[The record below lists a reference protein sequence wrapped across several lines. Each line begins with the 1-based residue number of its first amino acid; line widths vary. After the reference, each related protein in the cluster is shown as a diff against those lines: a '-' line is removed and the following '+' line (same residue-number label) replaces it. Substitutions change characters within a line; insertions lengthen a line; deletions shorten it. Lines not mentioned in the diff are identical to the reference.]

1 MLQIHILFAGW
12 LNMIHNSGK
21 FALVIQSLLPKVRT
35 SVMVCWKCMGFLH
48 LGKNPRMQQNKAP
61 NNSMGVLIPPDFYI
75 QKTNPW
81 GARCGLA
88 TTASIFHHG
97 LQPAASFLSRVEIF
111 SSLGFGHSGLLWRS
125 KIDSLKLGFV
135 EKSCDSK
142 KPPTGPNEWTPN
154 RGPRMGP

>member
-21 FALVIQSLLPKVRT
+21 FTLVIQSLLPKVRT
-35 SVMVCWKCMGFLH
+35 SLMVCWKCMGFLH
-48 LGKNPRMQQNKAP
+48 WEKFQECNKTKHQTIQWVY
-61 NNSMGVLIPPDFYI
+61 SF
-75 QKTNPW
+75 QKTNHW

-88 TTASIFHHG
+88 TTASIFHQG

-111 SSLGFGHSGLLWRS
+111 SSLGFDHSGLLWRS
-125 KIDSLKLGFV
+125 KRHSLKLGFV

-142 KPPTGPNEWTPN
+142 KPPTGPNEWTPK
-154 RGPRMGP
+154 RAPVP